1 MQRKSALPELNWNVI
16 VANQETFLDEQDK
29 RIHVIRYYL
38 LSIALLIHSY
48 NNSNN
53 STLSYELEKQILIS
67 MNLWEILTTMY

>member
-1 MQRKSALPELNWNVI
+1 MQKKSALPELNWNVI
-16 VANQETFLDEQDK
+16 VANQEIFLDEQDK
-29 RIHVIRYYL
+29 QIHVICYYL
-38 LSIALLIHSY
+38 WSIALLIHSY

>member
-16 VANQETFLDEQDK
+16 VANQEIFLDEQDK

>member
-1 MQRKSALPELNWNVI
+1 MQKKSALPELNWNVI
-16 VANQETFLDEQDK
+16 VASQEIFLDEQDK
-29 RIHVIRYYL
+29 QIHVICYYL